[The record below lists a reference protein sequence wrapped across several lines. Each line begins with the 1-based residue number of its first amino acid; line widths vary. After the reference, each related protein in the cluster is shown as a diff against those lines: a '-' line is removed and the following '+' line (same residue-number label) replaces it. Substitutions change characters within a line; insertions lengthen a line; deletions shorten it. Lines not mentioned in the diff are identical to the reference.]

1 MPLRTVHLINT
12 TLDDTLASI
21 AGSHRFQGAA
31 PKRATLFVQ
40 MVETASAND
49 ASIALTVEVSPD
61 EGATLI
67 TYDKLITDAGVDA
80 PVASVTYSTTED
92 DIVSLSPEDVM
103 NYIQVTLTGTAV
115 DASDFYA
122 VDVWL
127 VYDY

>member
-1 MPLRTVHLINT
+1 MPLRTEHLINT

-21 AGSHRFQGAA
+21 AGSHRFAGAA
-31 PKRATLFVQ
+31 PKRATLLIQ
-40 MVETASAND
+40 MVESGNGASV
-49 ASIALTVEVSPD
+49 ALTVEVSPD

-80 PVASVTYSTTED
+80 PGDPSSYAVTAD
-92 DIVSLSPEDVM
+92 DIVSFSPEDVM
-103 NYIQVTLTGTAV
+103 NYVKVTLTG
-115 DASDFYA
+115 ASLTSANYYD